1 MADPGVNEKAPFE
14 LAVVVP
20 KVVLEDIEPLKRLK
34 VTFELGSALPVIV
47 GVESLGAEI
56 LTIDVGAFGAVL
68 SNELVPDP
76 DESILPVLVDLPAKV
91 SIGNNKNKPNDDNKT
106 VVL

>member
-1 MADPGVNEKAPFE
+1 MKEKAPLV

-20 KVVLEDIEPLKRLK
+20 RVVPKEEEPLKRLK

-47 GVESLGAEI
+47 GIGSFGAEI
-56 LTIDVGAFGAVL
+56 LTIDEGALGGVV
-68 SNELVPDP
+68 SKELDV
-76 DESILPVLVDLPAKV
+76 DESILPVLVDFPAKV
-91 SIGNNKNKPNDDNKT
+91 SIGNNRIKPNVDNKT

>member
-1 MADPGVNEKAPFE
+1 MV

-20 KVVLEDIEPLKRLK
+20 KVLPNEEEPLKRVK
-34 VTFELGSALPVIV
+34 VTLELGSALPVMV
-47 GVESLGAEI
+47 GVESFWSDTLLKEWGILG
-56 LTIDVGAFGAVL
+56 GVL
-68 SNELVPDP
+68 SNELVPEP

-91 SIGNNKNKPNDDNKT
+91 SIGNNKNKPNVDNKT

>member
-1 MADPGVNEKAPFE
+1 MV

-20 KVVLEDIEPLKRLK
+20 RVVLKEEPLKRLK

-47 GVESLGAEI
+47 GVGSFGAET
-56 LTIDVGAFGAVL
+56 LAIDEGAFGGVV
-68 SNELVPDP
+68 SKELDV
-76 DESILPVLVDLPAKV
+76 DESTLPDLVDFPAKV
-91 SIGNNKNKPNDDNKT
+91 SIGINRKKPNVDNKT

>member
-1 MADPGVNEKAPFE
+1 M
-14 LAVVVP
+14 P
-20 KVVLEDIEPLKRLK
+20 KVLEDIEPLNKVK
-34 VTFELGSALPVIV
+34 VTFELGSAFPFIV
-47 GVESLGAEI
+47 GVESFDAEI

-76 DESILPVLVDLPAKV
+76 DESILPVLVDLPAND
-91 SIGNNKNKPNDDNKT
+91 STGNNRNKPNVDNKT

>member
-1 MADPGVNEKAPFE
+1 MADEGVNEKAPFE

-20 KVVLEDIEPLKRLK
+20 KVVLEDIEPLNRVK
-34 VTFELGSALPVIV
+34 VTLELGSALPLIV
-47 GVESLGAEI
+47 GVESFGEEV
-56 LTIDVGAFGAVL
+56 LTTDVGAFGAVL
-68 SNELVPDP
+68 SNELVP

-91 SIGNNKNKPNDDNKT
+91 SIGNNRNKPNDDNKT

>member
-1 MADPGVNEKAPFE
+1 MKEKAPLV

-20 KVVLEDIEPLKRLK
+20 KVVPEDEEPLKRVK
-34 VTFELGSALPVIV
+34 VTFELGSAFPLIV
-47 GVESLGAEI
+47 GVESFGTEI
-56 LTIDVGAFGAVL
+56 LTIEVGTLGGVL

-76 DESILPVLVDLPAKV
+76 EESTLPVLVDLPAKV
-91 SIGNNKNKPNDDNKT
+91 SLGNNRNKPNVDNKT

>member
-1 MADPGVNEKAPFE
+1 MKEKAPLV

-20 KVVLEDIEPLKRLK
+20 IVVPKDEEPLKRLK

-47 GVESLGAEI
+47 GVGSFGAET
-56 LTIDVGAFGAVL
+56 LTIDEGAFGGVV
-68 SNELVPDP
+68 SKELDV
-76 DESILPVLVDLPAKV
+76 DESRLPVLVDFPANV
-91 SIGNNKNKPNDDNKT
+91 SLGINRNKPNVDNKI

>member
-1 MADPGVNEKAPFE
+1 MEGVKEKAPLV

-20 KVVLEDIEPLKRLK
+20 KLVPKDEEPLKRVK

-47 GVESLGAEI
+47 GVESLEEEV
-56 LTIDVGAFGAVL
+56 LTIDVGALGGVV

-76 DESILPVLVDLPAKV
+76 DESTLPVLVDLPARV
-91 SIGNNKNKPNDDNKT
+91 SIGNNKIKPNVDNKT